1 MLKNTINHSQ
11 KNTKLVK
18 QSKIITQQ
26 PKTFENPNIFY
37 ITSVKIEHSKTSHKL
52 SNIVR
57 QAEKLVKVFSTKK
70 CKKNK
75 MMTCF

>member
-1 MLKNTINHSQ
+1 MLKNSINNLQ

-26 PKTFENPNIFY
+26 TKTFENPNIFY
-37 ITSVKIEHSKTSHKL
+37 TTSVKIEHSKTSHKL